1 MSLPLLHAGRTNPGL
16 SAALDLRFAL
26 DKSLTA
32 YRGPTP
38 SFSRASTGSYFDG
51 SGVLRYAAVNTILQ
65 SQTYTNATWTV
76 ARGSF
81 TGSSAIAPDGTN
93 TATLFK
99 EDLQTGVHGGVQFN
113 LTSTSGQSATASIY
127 AKAKE
132 RSVFVLRFQ
141 DNATGANGA
150 AAEFNLSNGTIS
162 VSAINSGTFTGATA
176 SISSVGNGW
185 YRCSVTST
193 VSTNL
198 CSYRMELCQTSGTLS
213 PGNFSGGSY
222 AGDNTS
228 GIYWWG
234 SQFEI
239 SSTVGTYS
247 PTTSSAN
254 SAPRFDHTYNGT
266 SWISRGL
273 LVEEQRTNL
282 QLASSDLGNGSYWSN
297 LNMSISANSG
307 NAPDGTATADFL
319 VPSAGT
325 GTKYIY
331 SNPAPYTKTAGANNA
346 VSIFAKS
353 SDFQY
358 ITIQALDNGSGAY
371 IHAGFD
377 LLNGIV
383 GSSATGGGA
392 TFVSSSIQNVGNGWY
407 RCVVVGSSSGTQGRI
422 AIGVG
427 GNATLTSTGDGVKGA
442 FIWGVQAE
450 DNVSF
455 PTSYIPT
462 TTASATRSA
471 DVCQITGSDFSSF
484 WNASEGS
491 FAFDADG
498 FSTSTN
504 NQFILSASS
513 GSSANS
519 INLVRSNA
527 NDVTGV
533 GSSVLNGGGL
543 QEAMNA
549 AAGTWPTGQTCKLAF
564 AYKANDFAQSVNGA
578 AVTTDTSGSIPTVS
592 QMVIGNAGWTTGPLN
607 GHIARLR
614 YYNKRLPN
622 ATLQLLSEP
631 DPTLNLQFALNK
643 TLTPVA
649 GPAPSFSRAS
659 TGSYFD
665 STGTLKYANVNLL
678 TYSEQFD
685 NAAWSERVG
694 STISTNVV
702 ASPIGDLT
710 ADQLQLTSS
719 GLYYQKKAYTTTG
732 THTFSVW
739 LRSSSPTTTLLR
751 LSNDAGTE
759 NSVVTCNVTTSWQ
772 RFSVTRNW
780 SANPVNFYAGLDQR
794 TVVGGP
800 GTSTDVFIWG
810 AQLEL
815 ASSPSQYAKTEAST
829 TAGPRFDHTYD
840 GTNWISRGLLIEE
853 QRTNLLI
860 RSQEFQTGWTNNDI
874 NISANSVTAPD
885 GTLTADNLVPNAVST
900 NHRLYQGPAGS
911 GAASVSVFAK
921 STGYGWLQVRVG
933 AGGGTSVT
941 VNFDVVNGVIG
952 NTILAGGATASN
964 QSIENVGNGWWR
976 CKFTTSSVPAFTTVI
991 MPRPDNASVEGQAYA
1006 GDGIKGVSVWG
1017 AQLETGS
1024 FPTSYIGTTSSSV
1037 TRSADVCQI
1046 TGTSFN
1052 WMWNQGEGSFV
1063 VNYDC
1068 PATGTLTQYQAN
1080 SAVSTN
1086 IHTAVSVGTTQYF
1099 QVYLPPEQAL
1109 INAGSITANI
1119 PQSLSSAYKL
1129 NDFAASLNGA
1139 SVVVDTSGSLPTPTK
1154 IIIGS
1159 DGFGYNNG
1167 HIAKLIYYPAR
1178 LTNTKLQQL
1187 ST

>member
-1 MSLPLLHAGRTNPGL
+1 
-16 SAALDLRFAL
+16 L

-273 LVEEQRTNL
+273 LVEEQRTNGL
-282 QLASSDLGNGSYWSN
+282 LRSN
-297 LNMSISANSG
+297 EFSNTAWDKLNVAVSTDSTIS
-307 NAPDGTATADFL
+307 PDGTTAAKVTPSTSSSVQKAIYQTVAIANSANTHSVYVKAGTQNFIQLMFNGSDLNYANFGISTG
-319 VPSAGT
+319 VTGNKSAG
-325 GTKYIY
+325 
-331 SNPAPYTKTAGANNA
+331 
-346 VSIFAKS
+346 
-353 SDFQY
+353 
-358 ITIQALDNGSGAY
+358 
-371 IHAGFD
+371 
-377 LLNGIV
+377 
-383 GSSATGGGA
+383 
-392 TFVSSSIQNVGNGWY
+392 VSSSSISDAGNGWY
-407 RCVVVGSSSGTQGRI
+407 RISMTLTNSGATGWTLFWINSLTDGR
-422 AIGVG
+422 APSV
-427 GNATLTSTGDGVKGA
+427 TSTGSIYLFGA
-442 FIWGVQAE
+442 QYEAGA
-450 DNVSF
+450 F

-471 DVCQITGSDFSSF
+471 DVCQITGADFSSF

-491 FAFDADG
+491 VAVDYD
-498 FSTSTN
+498 
-504 NQFILSASS
+504 SASP
-513 GSSANS
+513 
-519 INLVRSNA
+519 
-527 NDVTGV
+527 V
-533 GSSVLNGGGL
+533 GSTTIAYPVVSFSDLATNSKRIWYTGEGAL
-543 QEAMNA
+543 
-549 AAGTWPTGQTCKLAF
+549 AGNRF
-564 AYKANDFAQSVNGA
+564 YVSDGA
-578 AVTTDTSGSIPTVS
+578 SSTTALILPPIAGGSIPTRASAGWKINDVAASLNGGSCYLSAS
-592 QMVIGNAGWTTGPLN
+592 QIIPTGINILRIGNNPASGN
-607 GHIARLR
+607 QMCGHIARLR
-614 YYNKRLPN
+614 YFKKRLPN